1 MTSRQLPLLNYYEEK
16 SSIEL
21 NHLEIAKSNFDQNKK
36 SLIKKSTGKFYTPP
50 EIGKPLI
57 DSVLKYASLL
67 NKKNLSVIDPFCGDG
82 RLIIWLLEAI
92 KTNAFEE
99 VNITLWDYD
108 QSALNEAKSNVERTV
123 KRLGINY
130 KLNTKNVDS
139 FSEFLLGDYENSFD
153 IVVTNPPW
161 DIIKPDK
168 LELEHLEDQP
178 RKDYVRSLKQFSN
191 RLINDYPTSKPNQ
204 MYAGWGVNLA
214 RIGSEIAIR
223 LAKNQGV
230 TGLVS
235 PASLFADQNSTG
247 LREWIFQ
254 NNHNKEINYFPA
266 ESRLFDGV
274 DVASVSI
281 VIIKGALQDGILL
294 NCFDKNVRNILQEKL
309 EIPLAL
315 LKSIDYKVP
324 ISFGSRSQNI
334 AQLVKFQKLPS
345 FNDLESSEL
354 GGLWSGR
361 ELDETNH
368 LSWTSPEGKYS
379 FIKGR
384 MVDRFINLKSSNM
397 YIGESRIKDIPK
409 SVNYYRLAWR
419 DVSRPTQKR
428 RVIATIVPPNYVTGN
443 SLGVAYFKNDTNL
456 SKLLTLLG
464 VMSSLVF
471 EFQVRSL
478 LATSHISLGVLR
490 KTHIPDLSDVKFVD
504 QISKLVDRRIKGE
517 EDLERDIEVL
527 VAKNYGCSKDDF
539 IEIVNAFPKLDE
551 IYKEELLSSKLW
563 LQV

>member
-16 SSIEL
+16 SSIGID
-21 NHLEIAKSNFDQNKK
+21 HLEIAKSNFDQNKK

-67 NKKNLSVIDPFCGDG
+67 NKKSLSVIDPFCGDG
-82 RLIIWLLEAI
+82 RLIVWLLEAI
-92 KTNAFEE
+92 KSNEFEE
-99 VNITLWDYD
+99 INITLWDYD
-108 QSALNEAKSNVERTV
+108 QSALNEAKSNVEKTV
-123 KRLGINY
+123 KRLGVNY
-130 KLNTKNVDS
+130 RLNTKNVDS
-139 FSEFLLGDYENSFD
+139 FSEFLLNDYENSFD
-153 IVVTNPPW
+153 MVVTNPPW

-178 RKDYVRSLKQFSN
+178 RKDYIRSLKQFSN

-223 LAKNQGV
+223 LAKNEGV
-230 TGLVS
+230 IGLVS

-294 NCFDKNVRNILQEKL
+294 NCFDKNVRNVLQEKL
-309 EIPLAL
+309 EIPLSL

-334 AQLVKFQKLPS
+334 AQLVRFQKLPS
-345 FNDLESSEL
+345 FNDLEVSEL

-384 MVDRFINLKSSNM
+384 MVDRFVNLKSSNM

-456 SKLLTLLG
+456 SRLLTLLG

-490 KTHIPDLSDVKFVD
+490 KTHIPDFSNVRFID
-504 QISKLVDRRIKGE
+504 QISNLVDRRIKGE
-517 EDLERDIEVL
+517 EKLERDIEVL
-527 VAKNYGCSKDDF
+527 VAKSYGCSKDDF
-539 IEIVNAFPKLDE
+539 MEIVNAFPKLDE
-551 IYKEELLSSKLW
+551 IYKEELISSKLW

>member
-1 MTSRQLPLLNYYEEK
+1 MNSRQLPLDYNDENQLLLG
-16 SSIEL
+16 L
-21 NHLEIAKSNFDQNKK
+21 NHLEIARNNFDQNKK

-50 EIGKPLI
+50 EIGKSLI
-57 DSVLKYASLL
+57 DSVLKNFAFS
-67 NKKNLSVIDPFCGDG
+67 NKKTLSIIDPFCGDG
-82 RLIIWLLEAI
+82 RLVVWLLEAI
-92 KTNAFEE
+92 KNKGINEI
-99 VNITLWDYD
+99 NITLWDYD
-108 QSALNEAKSNVERTV
+108 QSAVNQAKNNVE
-123 KRLGINY
+123 KIAKELH
-130 KLNTKNVDS
+130 LNCKTNAKNVDS
-139 FSEFLLGDYENSFD
+139 FKEFLMESHENSFD

-161 DIIKPDK
+161 DVIKPDK
-168 LELEHLEDQP
+168 LELKHLDDQS
-178 RKDYVRSLKQFSN
+178 RKDYIRSLKQFSN

-204 MYAGWGVNLA
+204 MYGGWGVNLA

-223 LAKNQGV
+223 LAKNEGV

-274 DVASVSI
+274 DVASVSV

-294 NCFDKNVRNILQEKL
+294 NCFDKNVVNVLQEKL

-324 ISFGSRSQNI
+324 ISFGSKSQNI

-345 FNDLESSEL
+345 FNDLENSEL

-368 LSWTSPEGKYS
+368 LSWTSPEGKYC

-384 MVDRFINLKSSNM
+384 MVDRFVNLKSSDM

-409 SVNYYRLAWR
+409 SANYYRLAWR

-443 SLGVAYFKNDTNL
+443 SLGVAYFNNDTNL
-456 SKLLTLLG
+456 SKLHALLG

-471 EFQVRSL
+471 EFQVRLL
-478 LATSHISLGVLR
+478 LATSHISLGALR
-490 KTHIPDLSDVKFVD
+490 KTHIPDFSDFKFVD
-504 QISKLVDRRIKGE
+504 RISNLVDRRIKGE
-517 EDLERDIEVL
+517 ENLEKDIEVL
-527 VAKNYGCSKDDF
+527 VAKSYGCSKNDF
-539 IEIVNAFPKLDE
+539 AEIVDAFPKLDK
-551 IYKEELLSSKLW
+551 IYREELISSQLW

>member
-1 MTSRQLPLLNYYEEK
+1 MNSRQLPLDYNDENQLLLG
-16 SSIEL
+16 L
-21 NHLEIAKSNFDQNKK
+21 NHLEIAKNNFDQNKK
-36 SLIKKSTGKFYTPP
+36 SLIKKNTGKFYTPP

-57 DSVLKYASLL
+57 DSVIKYFSFL
-67 NKKNLSVIDPFCGDG
+67 NKNTLTIIDPFCGDG
-82 RLIIWLLEAI
+82 RLVVWLLEAI
-92 KTNAFEE
+92 KNKSINEII
-99 VNITLWDYD
+99 ITLWDYD
-108 QSALNEAKSNVERTV
+108 KSAINQAKDNIEKRSKELNLNCK
-123 KRLGINY
+123 INA
-130 KLNTKNVDS
+130 KNVDS
-139 FSEFLLGDYENSFD
+139 FKEFLIDGYENSFD

-168 LELEHLEDQP
+168 LELKYLDDQS
-178 RKDYVRSLKQFSN
+178 RKDYIRSLKQFSI

-204 MYAGWGVNLA
+204 MYGGWGVNLA

-223 LAKNQGV
+223 LAKNEGV

-274 DVASVSI
+274 DVASVSV

-294 NCFDKNVRNILQEKL
+294 NCFDKNARNILQEKL
-309 EIPLAL
+309 EIPLTL

-324 ISFGSRSQNI
+324 ISFGSKSQNI
-334 AQLVKFQKLPS
+334 AQLVRFQKLPS
-345 FNDLESSEL
+345 FNDLESPEF

-368 LSWTSPEGKYS
+368 LLWTFPKGKYS

-384 MVDRFINLKSSNM
+384 MVDRFVALKSSNLF
-397 YIGESRIKDIPK
+397 IGESRIKDIPK
-409 SVNYYRLAWR
+409 SANYHRLVWR

-428 RVIATIVPPNYVTGN
+428 RVIATIIPPNYVTGN
-443 SLGVAYFKNDTNL
+443 SLGIAYFKNDTNL
-456 SKLLTLLG
+456 SKLQALLG

-490 KTHIPDLSDVKFVD
+490 KTHIPDFSNLKFVD
-504 QISKLVDRRIKGE
+504 QISNLVSRRIKGE
-517 EDLERDIEVL
+517 ENLEKDIEVL
-527 VAKNYGCSKDDF
+527 VAKSYGCSKNDF
-539 IEIVNAFPKLDE
+539 VEIVDAFPKLDE
-551 IYKEELLSSKLW
+551 IYKEELVSSQLW